1 MQLAYRFKL
10 HPTQK
15 QEQLALSW
23 QLMMRSFYNFCLRD
37 RIDSYYSSFI
47 VGNYCDRATKT
58 ELSPLTC
65 SVNKS
70 ASIGYP
76 WKNNHNPKLRR
87 TKDDSKP
94 FNPRRTAYEMHS
106 SNLKYLRES
115 RPWYQSLPYDVLQQ
129 SLQHLNKAFNNF
141 KAGKTRFPRFKR
153 LDECN
158 TFEFKPLTV
167 TIKGNRITLPGLGKM
182 KFFKSR
188 PLRWTWEIRTT
199 TLSIEA
205 DGFYVSILLRDN
217 TIPDVPFKQPEEIK
231 AVTGVDVGINK
242 LASLST
248 GELIENP
255 RIYQH
260 LERRLTIRQR
270 RLSKKKKGSK
280 NRKKQAVRVARVHQ
294 TIRRR
299 RDDYQWKAALKI
311 AQSGDLIGFEDL
323 NISGMKA
330 RCLPI
335 IDPETGKYQ
344 KNGQAAKS
352 QLNKAISD
360 GAWYS
365 LRKKT
370 EYKAAKLGNR
380 VVTVDPKYT
389 SQKCSGCGYIS
400 ATNRDGEKFICES
413 CGYHDDADIQASK
426 NIAERT
432 KELFFNGSSVKS
444 KTKKTQKKSSS
455 SKVKNQPTLTKSKTK
470 KNTTNKNT
478 TKKLPGVTRKVTPK
492 SESTDSRK
500 RDLSLGL
507 PDEPGN
513 PVKSDKLV
521 DKQLSLFDLHEWET
535 G

>member
-15 QEQLALSW
+15 QQQLILSW
-23 QLMMRSFYNFCLRD
+23 QPMMRSFYNFCLRD

-47 VGNYCDRATKT
+47 VGNYCDLRTKT
-58 ELSPLTC
+58 EQTPLTC
-65 SVNKS
+65 SVNKG
-70 ASIGYP
+70 ASIGEP

-115 RPWYQSLPYDVLQQ
+115 RPWYQVIPYDVLQQ

-141 KAGKTRFPRFKR
+141 FTGFAKFPRFKR
-153 LDECN
+153 LEECN
-158 TFEFKPLTV
+158 SFEFKPKTV
-167 TIKGNRITLPGLGKM
+167 TIKGNRITLPTLGKM

-188 PLRWTWEIRTT
+188 FIRSTWEIRTT

-205 DGFYVSILLRDN
+205 DGFYVSILFRDN
-217 TIPDVPFKQPEEIK
+217 TIADFSLKNPEEIK
-231 AVTGVDVGINK
+231 TVTGVDVGINK

-248 GELIENP
+248 GEIIDNP

-260 LERRLTIRQR
+260 HQRRLKIRQR
-270 RLSKKKKGSK
+270 RLSRKKKGSK
-280 NRKKQAVRVARVHQ
+280 NRRKQAVRVARLHQ
-294 TIRRR
+294 KMRRQR
-299 RDDYQWKAALKI
+299 SDYQWKAALKI
-311 AQSGDLIGFEDL
+311 AHSGDLIGFEDL

-330 RCLPI
+330 RCKPI
-335 IDPETGKYQ
+335 VDTITGKYQ

-360 GAWYS
+360 AAWYS

-370 EYKAAKLGNR
+370 EYRAAKLGNR
-380 VVTVDPKYT
+380 VVTVDPKHT
-389 SQKCSGCGYIS
+389 SDKCSCCGYVS
-400 ATNRDGEKFICES
+400 PTNRDSEKFVCEY

-432 KELFFNGSSVKS
+432 KELFFNGSSVTS
-444 KTKKTQKKSSS
+444 KTKKTPKKSQK
-455 SKVKNQPTLTKSKTK
+455 SKVKQQRTLTKSSSKKTK
-470 KNTTNKNT
+470 S
-478 TKKLPGVTRKVTPK
+478 KKLPGVTRKVTPK
-492 SESTDSRK
+492 SELTGSRQG
-500 RDLSLGL
+500 DISASLEV
-507 PDEPGN
+507 EPGN
-513 PVKSDKLV
+513 PVKSDKPIY
-521 DKQLSLFDLHEWET
+521 KQLSLLNLQEWET